1 MLKREGIFSV
11 AFTLK
16 TIFADVTDG
25 KEERI
30 QLILSLEDM
39 HFTVWD
45 INVLILG

>member
-16 TIFADVTDG
+16 TIFDVTDG

-39 HFTVWD
+39 HFTV
-45 INVLILG
+45 